1 MTAFL
6 ARVLSLCAA
15 LVLVAGC
22 NTTDPQT
29 APKKVTAMSI
39 TQSSFGTTADGKE
52 VDAYTLVNTQGTK
65 AKLITYGATLTELW
79 VADGSGNLAD
89 VVLGFSDIAGY
100 EQANNPYFGCTTGRY
115 ANRIAK
121 GKFSIDGTE
130 YTLATNNGPN
140 HLHGGKVG
148 FNRKVWSASP
158 KETSEGPAVVFTH
171 TSPDG
176 DEGYPGALS
185 MEVTYTLTNSNE
197 LRIDY
202 KATTDKATVVNLTH
216 HSYFNLAGQGE
227 GDILGHEVTIN
238 AESFTAVDETLIP
251 TGKFTAVT
259 GTPYDFTRSATIG
272 GRIKQIPSDPAKG
285 NPGGYDLNYVL
296 PAEEGKVIHAATVR
310 DPSSGR
316 VMEVWTDE
324 PGIQFYTGNFLDGTL
339 TGKEGKVYKKHFG
352 FCLET
357 QHYPDSPNHPEFPST
372 TLKPGETY
380 THTCVYKFV
389 AGR

>member
-1 MTAFL
+1 
-6 ARVLSLCAA
+6 
-15 LVLVAGC
+15 
-22 NTTDPQT
+22 
-29 APKKVTAMSI
+29 MSS
-39 TQSSFGTTADGKE
+39 TRTPFGKTADGQE
-52 VDAYTLVNTQGTK
+52 VEAITLINSHGTR
-65 AKLITYGATLTELW
+65 AKLITYGAALAEMH
-79 VADGSGNLAD
+79 VADANRQIAD
-89 VVLGFSDIAGY
+89 VVLGFDNIAGY
-100 EQANNPYFGCTTGRY
+100 ELPNNPYFGCTTGRV

-148 FNRKVWSASP
+148 FNRKVWAATLF
-158 KETSEGPAVVFTH
+158 ETDNGVGVTFTH

-176 DEGYPGALS
+176 DEGYPGNLS
-185 MEVTYTLTNSNE
+185 MEVTYTLTNDNA

-202 KATTDKATVVNLTH
+202 KATTDKATPVNLTH
-216 HSYFNLAGQGE
+216 HTYFNLAGQGS
-227 GDILGHEVTIN
+227 GDILKHEVTIN
-238 AESFTAVDETLIP
+238 ADSFTAVDDTLIP
-251 TGKFTAVT
+251 TGKFTKVL
-259 GTPYDFTRSATIG
+259 GTPYDFLRPATIG

-296 PAEEGKVIHAATVR
+296 NSQTGQVAHAATVR

-339 TGKEGKVYKKHFG
+339 TGKSEKVYKKNFG

-357 QHYPDSPNHPEFPST
+357 QHYPDSVNQPTFPST
-372 TLKPGETY
+372 ILKPGETY
-380 THTCVYKFV
+380 TQTCIYKFV